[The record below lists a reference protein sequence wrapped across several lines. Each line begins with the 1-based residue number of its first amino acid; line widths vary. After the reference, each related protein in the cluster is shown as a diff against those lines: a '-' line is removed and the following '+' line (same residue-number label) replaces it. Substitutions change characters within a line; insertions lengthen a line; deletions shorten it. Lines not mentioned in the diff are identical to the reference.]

1 LLVPRLISDLPER
14 VNNYFGL
21 TLKSNLVKVGL
32 MASKTKKPIGEARF
46 VPWNHPLRVVES
58 GAFGFPRL
66 YDWQA
71 EVVTAA
77 ADFRSRVCVSCCN
90 EAGKTNI
97 LIPLLGLSF
106 MCAFPGGTCV
116 STSGVEEQIRGHL
129 FKYLD
134 GYIRKYLKPSRDG
147 WNISLSDLT
156 MQGPDVW
163 GLRSR
168 WIGRAPKDALTL
180 EGYHSHWKRN
190 DRGEDIFCPVMF
202 IIDEAKTSE
211 QALFEAVWRIDPDF
225 LLVVSTF
232 GPDSGPFFEAM
243 EDLIQSNQETDESK
257 KRNALWTYR
266 RKINWT
272 QCPHLLTP
280 AKKKY
285 REAMIE
291 KYGENSSFIKSFLG
305 GDFMRGTDKNYVF
318 LDHDI
323 RNVRRAMGLQVSDE
337 RIGNVPILDGNKR
350 AGLEFSGGGDE
361 QIIYIRNGT
370 EIIYWQAFREP
381 NTVKLAKI
389 FVDLLEKYGVDPWA
403 CYADNGGLGLAVID
417 SMEAMGYQPIYRY
430 MNQQTPLNRHEYAD
444 KITEDHWAFKNILSR
459 FPCKLPNDPVLLKQ
473 MRQRLFVSDDHNR
486 VKMELKRG
494 HRARCGESPDRLDAI
509 IMTWSDF
516 EPPRQAKPPPKEY
529 VSELE
534 EESRK
539 HAGEKGAFSGMI
551 PQDNLAKIRRMAEN
565 NA

>member
-1 LLVPRLISDLPER
+1 
-14 VNNYFGL
+14 
-21 TLKSNLVKVGL
+21 
-32 MASKTKKPIGEARF
+32 MAKRYKKPTGEARF
-46 VPWNHPLRVVES
+46 PPFQHPLDVATS
-58 GAFGFPRL
+58 GYFGFPPL
-66 YDWQA
+66 YDWQKDVISHAA
-71 EVVTAA
+71 E
-77 ADFRSRVCVSCCN
+77 FRSRICVSCCN

-97 LIPLLGLSF
+97 LVPLLGLAF
-106 MCAFPGGTCV
+106 MVAFPGGTVV
-116 STSGVEEQIRGHL
+116 STAGVEEQIRGHL
-129 FKYLD
+129 WKYLD
-134 GYIRKYLKPSRDG
+134 GYVRKHLKPSKDG
-147 WNISLSDLT
+147 WNISMSDLT
-156 MQGPDVW
+156 LQSSEVN

-180 EGYHSHWKRN
+180 EGYHSHWKKGDNGR
-190 DRGEDIFCPVMF
+190 DVFCPVMF

-225 LLVVSTF
+225 LMVVSTF

-243 EDLIQSNQETDESK
+243 EDLIQSGEDTDVSK
-257 KRNALWTYR
+257 KRNSIWTYR
-266 RKINWT
+266 RKISWQ

-280 AKKKY
+280 AKKSY

-323 RNVRRAMGLQVSDE
+323 RNVRRAMGLQVADE
-337 RIGNVPILDGNKR
+337 RLGNVPILDGNKR

-381 NTVKLAKI
+381 NTVSLAKI
-389 FVDLLEKYGVDPWA
+389 FVDLLQKYGVDPWQ
-403 CYADNGGLGLAVID
+403 CYGDNGGLGLAVID
-417 SMEAMGYQPIYRY
+417 TMEAMGYQPIYRY
-430 MNQQTPLNRHEYAD
+430 MNQQTPLNTHEYAD

-459 FPCKLPNDPVLLKQ
+459 YPCKLPNDPVLLKQ

-494 HRARCGESPDRLDAI
+494 HRARTSESPDRLDAM

-516 EPPRQAKPPPKEY
+516 EPPRISVPPPTEY
-529 VSELE
+529 VSEIENKAREHQGNNRAFGNMLPQM
-534 EESRK
+534 
-539 HAGEKGAFSGMI
+539 GGA
-551 PQDNLAKIRRMAEN
+551 QLRRMAECGK
-565 NA
+565 